1 MQVLFVLSTFL
12 LLAQSQVPKGV
23 CWVEVGFKA
32 EYGSA
37 DQVRDLQRHT
47 KNTSCDLFGLAW
59 RIKPIPDRQ
68 SLLLWDAKQRV
79 LFRVH
84 IEGKAA
90 SATVRWE
97 KWTGAT
103 KEGILADDPSDGFD
117 LASYLEG
124 RGKVG
129 MSSAAT
135 GFVRKH
141 APGRFDAAL

>member
-1 MQVLFVLSTFL
+1 MQVLSILFAVS

-23 CWVEVGFKA
+23 CWVEVGLKA
-32 EYGSA
+32 DYGSS

-59 RIKPIPDRQ
+59 RIRPIPDRQ
-68 SLLLWDAKQRV
+68 SLLFWDAKQQV

-84 IEGKAA
+84 IEGKEA
-90 SATVRWE
+90 STAVRWE

-103 KEGILADDPSDGFD
+103 KERILADDPSDGFD

-124 RGKVG
+124 RGKAG
-129 MSSAAT
+129 MSPAAT
-135 GFVRKH
+135 SFVRKR